1 MDPTDALADTLDL
14 TNPFTRAQLYEGLQ
28 RWPSLS
34 VATRRTHVFRSLAA
48 ARRSLAAARDP
59 DWAELALDVKTLE
72 PLLRTPS
79 AAESES
85 YDQVCFR
92 GNPWG
97 ELNAIPFALIILAF
111 YKTWVVPAF
120 GALLPLLTWIL
131 PYIFLKSV
139 SGIPMSFSEYSNLMW
154 QMWNG
159 QFGSQ
164 APQQPQNAALQIKQ
178 MLQNGW
184 TLFTVGQA
192 IWQPIQQAR
201 HFSRLDSS
209 CHALGEVIL
218 NVKRMALRCTADWG
232 VWMPRWIQRWTEIC
246 PDDPRQA
253 FAFVVETPHW
263 LPHLLRGLGRFEV
276 LWILAGREDVCAA
289 QFVGGDKP
297 VLMLR
302 DFGDPLI
309 AREKRVLSSIR
320 LGAGKRSDYPEGTGK
335 RSDYP
340 EGTGPANHAILTG
353 PNRGGK
359 SSLMR
364 GILLNVRLAH
374 AFGAAFAGK
383 AQMSRFTWI
392 ADGLRLDDR
401 PGKLS
406 MFEREVCFAQAIL
419 TPRPGLGLCL
429 YDELFHSTNPP
440 DAARTS
446 EVFCDALWKRNDCL
460 SLVSTHVY
468 ALARGAPDSVKKV
481 CVAAWGPGAGAAG
494 AESAEGAYS
503 FSYTLQRGIC
513 EVSSVELLLQQH
525 GLTGKQPQPRPR
537 QATKL
542 LPSDQK

>member
-48 ARRSLAAARDP
+48 ARRSLAIARDP

-218 NVKRMALRCTADWG
+218 NVKRMALRCTAAWG

-320 LGAGKRSDYPEGTGK
+320 LGAGKRSDYPEGAGV
-335 RSDYP
+335 
-340 EGTGPANHAILTG
+340 ANHAILTG

-494 AESAEGAYS
+494 AESAESAYS

>member
-1 MDPTDALADTLDL
+1 
-14 TNPFTRAQLYEGLQ
+14 
-28 RWPSLS
+28 
-34 VATRRTHVFRSLAA
+34 
-48 ARRSLAAARDP
+48 
-59 DWAELALDVKTLE
+59 
-72 PLLRTPS
+72 
-79 AAESES
+79 
-85 YDQVCFR
+85 
-92 GNPWG
+92 
-97 ELNAIPFALIILAF
+97 
-111 YKTWVVPAF
+111 
-120 GALLPLLTWIL
+120 
-131 PYIFLKSV
+131 
-139 SGIPMSFSEYSNLMW
+139 
-154 QMWNG
+154 
-159 QFGSQ
+159 
-164 APQQPQNAALQIKQ
+164 
-178 MLQNGW
+178 
-184 TLFTVGQA
+184 
-192 IWQPIQQAR
+192 
-201 HFSRLDSS
+201 
-209 CHALGEVIL
+209 
-218 NVKRMALRCTADWG
+218 
-232 VWMPRWIQRWTEIC
+232 
-246 PDDPRQA
+246 
-253 FAFVVETPHW
+253 
-263 LPHLLRGLGRFEV
+263 
-276 LWILAGREDVCAA
+276 
-289 QFVGGDKP
+289 
-297 VLMLR
+297 MLR

-494 AESAEGAYS
+494 AESAESAYS

>member
-1 MDPTDALADTLDL
+1 MT
-14 TNPFTRAQLYEGLQ
+14 
-28 RWPSLS
+28 
-34 VATRRTHVFRSLAA
+34 
-48 ARRSLAAARDP
+48 
-59 DWAELALDVKTLE
+59 
-72 PLLRTPS
+72 
-79 AAESES
+79 
-85 YDQVCFR
+85 
-92 GNPWG
+92 
-97 ELNAIPFALIILAF
+97 
-111 YKTWVVPAF
+111 
-120 GALLPLLTWIL
+120 
-131 PYIFLKSV
+131 
-139 SGIPMSFSEYSNLMW
+139 FSEYSNLMW

-164 APQQPQNAALQIKQ
+164 APQQPQNAAMQIKQ

-184 TLFTVGQA
+184 TLFTIGQA

-201 HFSRLDSS
+201 HFSHLDSS
-209 CHALGEVIL
+209 CRDLGEVIL
-218 NVKRMALRCTADWG
+218 NVKRMAVRTYANWG
-232 VWMPRWIQRWTEIC
+232 VWMPVWIQRWTDVC

-276 LWILAGREDVCAA
+276 LWTLAGREDVCAA
-289 QFVGGDKP
+289 QFVAGESP

-309 AREKRVLSSIR
+309 AREKRVLSSVR
-320 LGAGKRSDYPEGTGK
+320 LGGA
-335 RSDYP
+335 
-340 EGTGPANHAILTG
+340 ANHAILTG

-419 TPRPGLGLCL
+419 TPRPGFGLCL

-468 ALARGAPDSVKKV
+468 SLARGAPDSVKKV
-481 CVAAWGPGAGAAG
+481 CVAAWKDEG
-494 AESAEGAYS
+494 EGAYT

-525 GLTGKQPQPRPR
+525 GLIANSQKQKPRLRPR
-537 QATKL
+537 QAKNL
-542 LPSDQK
+542 LTSDQK

>member
-1 MDPTDALADTLDL
+1 MDPTDALADTLGF
-14 TNPFTRAQLYEGLQ
+14 TNPFTRGQLYEGLQ

-34 VATRRTHVFRSLAA
+34 AATRRCVVFRSLAA
-48 ARRSLAAARDP
+48 ARKKAPTSSPAWEQLT
-59 DWAELALDVKTLE
+59 ENVKALE
-72 PLLRTPS
+72 PLLRAPS

-92 GNPWG
+92 GSPWG
-97 ELNAIPFALIILAF
+97 ELNSIPFALVILAL

-131 PYIFLKSV
+131 PYLFLTSV
-139 SGIPMSFSEYSNLMW
+139 SGIPMSFGEYSKILW

-159 QFGSQ
+159 QFGPGSQ
-164 APQQPQNAALQIKQ
+164 TAPPQNAALQLKQ
-178 MLQNGW
+178 MLQNAW
-184 TLFTVGQA
+184 TLFTIGQA

-201 HFSRLDSS
+201 HFSHLDTS
-209 CHALGEVIL
+209 CRTLGEVIL
-218 NVKRMALRCTADWG
+218 NVKGIAAQTYADWG
-232 VWMPRWIQRWTEIC
+232 TWMPRWIQRWMDLC
-246 PDDPRQA
+246 PSDPRQA

-276 LWILAGREDVCAA
+276 LWTLAGRKDVCAA

-309 AREKRVLSSIR
+309 APEKRILSSVR
-320 LGAGKRSDYPEGTGK
+320 MGTRSGG
-335 RSDYP
+335 
-340 EGTGPANHAILTG
+340 NHAILTG

-446 EVFCDALWKRNDCL
+446 EVFCDALWKRDDCL

-468 ALARGAPDSVKKV
+468 SLARGAPESVKKV
-481 CVAAWGPGAGAAG
+481 CVAAWKG
-494 AESAEGAYS
+494 EGEGEYT

-525 GLTGKQPQPRPR
+525 GLTGKPRPR
-537 QATKL
+537 PAAATNL

>member
-1 MDPTDALADTLDL
+1 MDPTDALADTLEL
-14 TNPFTRAQLYEGLQ
+14 TNPFTRAQMYEGLQ

-34 VATRRTHVFRSLAA
+34 VATRRCTVFRSLM
-48 ARRSLAAARDP
+48 ARRRVPATVDP
-59 DWAELALDVKTLE
+59 DWTTLAADVKALE
-72 PLLRTPS
+72 PLLRAPS

-97 ELNAIPFALIILAF
+97 ELNAIPFALAILAL

-139 SGIPMSFSEYSNLMW
+139 SGIPMKFSEYTALMW

-159 QFGSQ
+159 QFGAS
-164 APQQPQNAALQIKQ
+164 APQPQNAALQIKQ
-178 MLQNGW
+178 LLQNGW
-184 TLFTVGQA
+184 TLFTIAQA

-201 HFSRLDSS
+201 HFSHLDSS

-218 NVKRMALRCTADWG
+218 NVKRMAMHTYAYWG
-232 VWMPRWIQRWTEIC
+232 TWMPRWIQQWVEVC

-276 LWILAGREDVCAA
+276 LWRLAGREDVCAA

-309 AREKRVLSSIR
+309 AREKRVLSSVR
-320 LGAGKRSDYPEGTGK
+320 LGGKRSDYPAGGGTAG
-335 RSDYP
+335 
-340 EGTGPANHAILTG
+340 HAILTG

-446 EVFCDALWKRNDCL
+446 EVFCDALWKRDDCL

-468 ALARGAPDSVKKV
+468 ALARSAPESVKRV
-481 CVAAWGPGAGAAG
+481 CVAAWKGEGVGAGA
-494 AESAEGAYS
+494 YT

-513 EVSSVELLLQQH
+513 EVSSVDLLLQQH
-525 GLTGKQPQPRPR
+525 GLTGKPHPLRP
-537 QATKL
+537 AAASKL
-542 LPSDQK
+542 LLSDQK